1 MKILKS
7 IAIGLAAIAALGGF
21 TACQDDFDNLNV
33 LAKVPEAELTPN
45 TSILEFK
52 QAFWQDGVENYA
64 TQVGTKADGS
74 HYIVSGRVITSDYA
88 GNIYKSLVIQDETA
102 ALQFS
107 INAYSLYQKYRYGQ
121 EIVIDLT
128 GLYAGKYMGLFQVG
142 AKGQNSSGTE
152 QTTYMSDARFYSL
165 AQLNG
170 LPEPSKVNIRTLEN
184 MSEPA
189 ADNIRW
195 QSELVRFNNVTAEPQ
210 ESNLNDEGLFKPVYT
225 FGIYHE
231 NFDQVVKID
240 GTGYKLRTS
249 GYSNFYY
256 ELMPTEPFDLQALL
270 SYYNGD
276 WQLYIVNYSDVMNAG
291 NPTIPA
297 GSEKN
302 PWSIDQ
308 AIENITAGATAYG
321 WTKGYIVGTVAPEVT
336 EITSSSDIEWGAEA
350 TLANTVV
357 IAPFPECTDYKSCL
371 IVPLPQNSVMRN
383 TVALKNNPGN
393 LGKELAVQGTPDM
406 YMGTFGITGNLG
418 TAGEFKLEGVDLSG
432 KGDGTEARP
441 YNCAQ
446 IIAMNPSSTT
456 AAVESGVWVRGYIV
470 GYYEDYEAHFQTS
483 TTQRANILISDVLNP
498 TDKAQTVCVQLLAS
512 TPARNALN
520 LVDNPGNLGKQVELL
535 GDVMKYN
542 TLPGIKNTTSYKL
555 NGQEGGGDTPTPGQA
570 LFSQTF
576 KESQGD
582 FTIHNVELSPSL
594 SYVWSHDA
602 SYGYMKASA
611 FLGQSYASSSWL
623 VSPLLDLTA
632 AQNPTLTFDHVTNKF
647 PDIATAKQQVSL
659 AISVDGGDWQTVAIP
674 NWSTNADWTFV
685 NAGTIDLAAY
695 AGKKIKVGFHYT
707 STDGVSGSWEIKNFA
722 INGTGSVTAT
732 PDSTFP
738 GGGDTPG
745 GGDEPV
751 TPPAGDFKGD
761 FDTFNGGEP
770 KSSPYGT
777 YTNATGWTAEGSII
791 LGGQTAGV
799 ADANPRF
806 GFIGGPTTLAVCLN
820 GKTSAPGKLT
830 SPQLT
835 GGIKTLTFKY
845 GTAYSTSASKFS
857 FTVKVLQNGAVVK
870 EETLTPD
877 MTIKTAY
884 DASIDVNVTGDFT
897 IEIVNNCPSEQDKN
911 LDRVAIWN
919 LTWD

>member
-1 MKILKS
+1 M
-7 IAIGLAAIAALGGF
+7 
-21 TACQDDFDNLNV
+21 
-33 LAKVPEAELTPN
+33 
-45 TSILEFK
+45 
-52 QAFWQDGVENYA
+52 
-64 TQVGTKADGS
+64 
-74 HYIVSGRVITSDYA
+74 
-88 GNIYKSLVIQDETA
+88 
-102 ALQFS
+102 
-107 INAYSLYQKYRYGQ
+107 
-121 EIVIDLT
+121 
-128 GLYAGKYMGLFQVG
+128 
-142 AKGQNSSGTE
+142 
-152 QTTYMSDARFYSL
+152 
-165 AQLNG
+165 
-170 LPEPSKVNIRTLEN
+170 
-184 MSEPA
+184 
-189 ADNIRW
+189 
-195 QSELVRFNNVTAEPQ
+195 
-210 ESNLNDEGLFKPVYT
+210 
-225 FGIYHE
+225 
-231 NFDQVVKID
+231 
-240 GTGYKLRTS
+240 
-249 GYSNFYY
+249 
-256 ELMPTEPFDLQALL
+256 
-270 SYYNGD
+270 
-276 WQLYIVNYSDVMNAG
+276 
-291 NPTIPA
+291 
-297 GSEKN
+297 
-302 PWSIDQ
+302 
-308 AIENITAGATAYG
+308 
-321 WTKGYIVGTVAPEVT
+321 
-336 EITSSSDIEWGAEA
+336 
-350 TLANTVV
+350 
-357 IAPFPECTDYKSCL
+357 
-371 IVPLPQNSVMRN
+371 
-383 TVALKNNPGN
+383 
-393 LGKELAVQGTPDM
+393 
-406 YMGTFGITGNLG
+406 
-418 TAGEFKLEGVDLSG
+418 
-432 KGDGTEARP
+432 
-441 YNCAQ
+441 
-446 IIAMNPSSTT
+446 
-456 AAVESGVWVRGYIV
+456 
-470 GYYEDYEAHFQTS
+470 
-483 TTQRANILISDVLNP
+483 LNP
-498 TDKAQTVCVQLLAS
+498 TDKAQTVCVQLVAQ
-512 TPARNALN
+512 TAARTALN
-520 LVDNPGNLGKQVELL
+520 LVDNPGNLGKQVEIL

-555 NGQEGGGDTPTPGQA
+555 DGQEGGDTPTPGQA

-576 KESQGD
+576 KENQGD

-732 PDSTFP
+732 PDSNFP

-745 GGDEPV
+745 GGDDPV
-751 TPPAGDFKGD
+751 TPPAGEFKGD